1 MPGVGRAADA
11 ADHPLPDVAREV
23 QQQVAH
29 AVRLLVGPPPE
40 CFVRKRLD
48 GQTDLGA
55 VFHEQLFP
63 RAIQKKTSELCV
75 HAIRICRNGSA
86 TRDSLLAA
94 CYLRLATLA
103 RTLPTHASK
112 SGRRR

>member
-29 AVRLLVGPPPE
+29 AVLLLVGPPPE

-86 TRDSLLAA
+86 T